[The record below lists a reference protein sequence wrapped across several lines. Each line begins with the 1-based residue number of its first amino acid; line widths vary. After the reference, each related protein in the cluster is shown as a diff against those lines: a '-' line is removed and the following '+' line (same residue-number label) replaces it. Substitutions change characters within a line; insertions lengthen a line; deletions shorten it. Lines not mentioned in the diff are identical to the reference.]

1 MREGVAQAGETSS
14 VPPLIEVVGVS
25 KRFGAHLVLS
35 SVSFAVKP
43 SEVVC
48 IIGPSGSGKSTLLRC
63 MNFLEEFEEGEIH
76 LRGVPVGYASSAAGR
91 RIRDKERN
99 LEKLRR
105 DLAMVF
111 QQFNLW
117 PHMTVLDN
125 VAQPL
130 ILVHKKRPEEA
141 RERARRVLEK
151 VGLAE
156 KIGEYP
162 LRLSG
167 GQQQRV
173 GIARALAVEPAAI
186 LFDEPTSSLDPELIG
201 EVLSVMKEL
210 AREGL
215 TMVIVTHE
223 MHFAAEV
230 ADRVIFLDH
239 GVKVE
244 EGVPSELFF
253 RPKSERTRRF
263 LETWIER
270 NSLFLDRPGTAARPH
285 PAS

>member
-1 MREGVAQAGETSS
+1 MREGVAKAGDMPS

-25 KRFGAHLVLS
+25 KWFGAHRVLS
-35 SVSFAVKP
+35 SVSFAVEP

-76 LRGVPVGYASSAAGR
+76 LRGIPVGYASSAAGR

-130 ILVHKKRPEEA
+130 ILVHKKRPAEA

-201 EVLSVMKEL
+201 EVLSVMKGL

-244 EGVPSELFF
+244 EGSPSELFF
-253 RPKSERTRRF
+253 HPKSERTRRSREKSPRF
-263 LETWIER
+263 AKYALSSGRSTGEQWL
-270 NSLFLDRPGTAARPH
+270 SA
-285 PAS
+285 